1 MISMIS
7 AHDLNRVI
15 GKNGDMPWNLPDDL
29 RYFQRV
35 TSGHSILMG
44 RKTFESMN
52 GPLKNRKNIV
62 LTSNK
67 DWSHDGAIVVHD
79 LDDGL
84 NLLNED
90 EEGFVIGGGEI
101 YKMALEKAD
110 RLYITLIHEE
120 FDGDTYFPAYSTDN
134 WKLVSNT
141 KGIENEQ
148 NPYFYEYRVYDKK

>member
-29 RYFQRV
+29 KYFQRV

-52 GPLKNRKNIV
+52 GPLKNRRNIV

-67 DWSHDGAIVVHD
+67 EWSRDGAIVVHD
-79 LDDGL
+79 LVEGL
-84 NLLNED
+84 KLLNED

-101 YKMALEKAD
+101 YKLALEKAD

-120 FDGDTYFPAYSTDN
+120 FEGDTYFPAYSSDD
-134 WKLVSNT
+134 WKLVSN
-141 KGIENEQ
+141 KRGNQNDQ
-148 NPYFYEYRVYDKK
+148 NPYVYEYRVYERI